1 MGSWLGWT
9 LDGYDLVLML
19 FVIASINQLFF
30 PSTDPSL
37 SLFNYLCD
45 ICSNLNYETPWWSV
59 LWKLW

>member
-37 SLFNYLCD
+37 SLFSYLWD
-45 ICSNLNYETPWWSV
+45 IRSNLNYETHWWSV

>member
-30 PSTDPSL
+30 PSTDSIL
-37 SLFNYLCD
+37 ESFSYLWD
-45 ICSNLNYETPWWSV
+45 ICSNLNYETPWWSI